1 MVDNFVPL
9 SIQSPGERLRG
20 VSGLITAAD
29 LQAVAE
35 ILDEAFPNS
44 RPETRRALSLSAEVQ
59 TFRARQTVVAQGDD
73 THFGLVLEGH
83 VGLRR
88 TTVDGRELIPLIA
101 SRGQLGPTLP
111 IAGRPSSVELLGLS
125 GGRIVLWPSKDVHA
139 LAATDAGF
147 ALALLEHVLRS
158 VEAVVD
164 RMDGLLYQ
172 NAQRRVARVLDQHAD
187 FVFGDEPV
195 VTRSHLP
202 ALVGTSREMTG
213 RVLRQLEADGV
224 LERIGRGRLR
234 LLDAARLARTAAPS
248 RDSGARNKFLAACGS
263 AMQE

>member
-1 MVDNFVPL
+1 
-9 SIQSPGERLRG
+9 
-20 VSGLITAAD
+20 LITAAD
-29 LQAVAE
+29 LQTVAE
-35 ILDEAFPNS
+35 VLDETFPGAQ
-44 RPETRRALSLSAEVQ
+44 PETRRALSSSAEVR
-59 TFRARQTVVAQGDD
+59 TYRARQTVVAQGDD

-88 TTVDGRELIPLIA
+88 TTIDGRELIPLIA
-101 SRGQLGPTLP
+101 SRGQLGLALP

-125 GGRIVLWPSKDVHA
+125 AGRIALWPGRAVHA

-147 ALALLEHVLRS
+147 ALALLEHVLLN

-172 NAQRRVARVLDQHAD
+172 NAQRRVARILDQHAAI
-187 FVFGDEPV
+187 VFGDEAV

-213 RVLRQLEADGV
+213 RVLRQLEAEGV